1 MLHFFHLDD
10 DKASARVRFLVPIL
24 DAYLSDYRYAVHR
37 VEPSED
43 NSYHYAQCT
52 VDNCKYCEAGLSR
65 KLIRV
70 FIPLYNYETQRVE
83 IWDRSQFVIGLTLDP
98 LYKRYSSIPSKM
110 FKITRHGKK
119 FDKLTSYEVTFV
131 KDVEIT
137 DEITEDIRNYIE
149 NDVIAEQE
157 VN

>member
-10 DKASARVRFLVPIL
+10 DKASARVRFMVPIL
-24 DAYLSDYRYAVHR
+24 DAYLSDYMYAVHR

-43 NSYHYAQCT
+43 NPYHYAQCT
-52 VDNCKYCEAGLSR
+52 IDNCKYCEVGPR
-65 KLIRV
+65 RLIRV

-83 IWDRSQFVIGLTLDP
+83 IWDRAQFVIGLTLEP

-137 DEITEDIRNYIE
+137 DNITDDIVRYIQ
-149 NDVIAEQE
+149 NDVIAKQE

>member
-10 DKASARVRFLVPIL
+10 DKASARVRFLVPTL
-24 DAYLSDYRYAVHR
+24 NAYSSDYTYAVHR
-37 VEPSED
+37 VEPTEEHP
-43 NSYHYAQCT
+43 YHYAHCT
-52 VDNCKYCEAGLSR
+52 IDNCKYCEAGSR
-65 KLIRV
+65 SLTKI

-83 IWDRSQFVIGLTLDP
+83 IWDRAKFVIGLTLEP
-98 LYKRYSSIPSKM
+98 LYNRYSSIPSKM

-131 KDVEIT
+131 KDIEIS
-137 DEITEDIRNYIE
+137 DEITEDIIDYIK
-149 NDVIAEQE
+149 NDVIAAE